1 VRVASSNLHLV
12 CEFRATCSGGPG
24 SKIAGCWRWHRP
36 PVTPG
41 LPSPLPPRI
50 FRSKSAPAAI
60 LLYLLLSPILSIP
73 YVMWGKRHA
82 EISNTIETA
91 KES

>member
-1 VRVASSNLHLV
+1 VLALASGARHPGAALAI
-12 CEFRATCSGGPG
+12 ATANFPEQ
-24 SKIAGCWRWHRP
+24 K
-36 PVTPG
+36 
-41 LPSPLPPRI
+41 L
-50 FRSKSAPAAI
+50 APAAI
-60 LLYLLLSPILSIP
+60 LLYLLLSAILSIP